1 MELSDYASLFATDTL
16 VALEDIVS
24 TQPDI
29 ADLSFAGTP
38 YVGLIRAMLKHSEVT
53 CYADDG
59 TVIGM
64 RMRSPMSVVAFMP
77 EPFRTTVLT
86 HLSGILPLETFTLL
100 QKVIPIIATAAPAL
114 DAFLDAHGFGLARAA
129 LRALG
134 FDVWAFIVAGFAPDF
149 VDGLF
154 QGDLEDEDIVAP
166 QIMEA
171 WAEFIHTL

>member
-16 VALEDIVS
+16 VALQDIFS

-38 YVGLIRAMLKHSEVT
+38 YVGMIRAMLRNTEVT

-59 TVIGM
+59 TVVGM
-64 RMRSPMSVVAFMP
+64 RMRSPMGVVSFMP
-77 EPFRTTVLT
+77 EPFRSTILT
-86 HLSGILPLETFTLL
+86 HLSGILPLETFSLL
-100 QKVIPIIATAAPAL
+100 EKVLPIVATAAPAL
-114 DAFLDAHGFGLARAA
+114 DTFLDTHGFGLARAA
-129 LRALG
+129 LRSLG
-134 FDVWAFIVAGFAPDF
+134 FDVWAFLVAGFAPDF

-154 QGDLEDEDIVAP
+154 DDSDDEDAVSP